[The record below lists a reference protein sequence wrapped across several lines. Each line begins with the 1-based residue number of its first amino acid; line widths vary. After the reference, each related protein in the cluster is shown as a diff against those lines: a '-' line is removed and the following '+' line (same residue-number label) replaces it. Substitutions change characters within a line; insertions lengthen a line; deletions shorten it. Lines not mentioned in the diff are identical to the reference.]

1 MEYIVNSF
9 FIGIYRR
16 NILKCECINV
26 DKSLYLKGI
35 EGIVEGDF
43 FVWMLGRCT
52 RERVRVEGVGM
63 LQLVFVFVLFYCMKI
78 HFC

>member
-1 MEYIVNSF
+1 MEYIVNIF

-35 EGIVEGDF
+35 EGIVEGR
-43 FVWMLGRCT
+43 W
-52 RERVRVEGVGM
+52 
-63 LQLVFVFVLFYCMKI
+63 FVLWYFYCVVWKYTI
-78 HFC
+78 FVNYVKLFIYKSFLFIY

>member
-1 MEYIVNSF
+1 M
-9 FIGIYRR
+9 
-16 NILKCECINV
+16 

-52 RERVRVEGVGM
+52 RERVRVEGVLGVGC
-63 LQLVFVFVLFYCMKI
+63 LCVCVCVF
-78 HFC
+78 

>member
-43 FVWMLGRCT
+43 FVWMLGCLGS
-52 RERVRVEGVGM
+52 VH
-63 LQLVFVFVLFYCMKI
+63 LVFVLVLVLVLFYCM
-78 HFC
+78 F